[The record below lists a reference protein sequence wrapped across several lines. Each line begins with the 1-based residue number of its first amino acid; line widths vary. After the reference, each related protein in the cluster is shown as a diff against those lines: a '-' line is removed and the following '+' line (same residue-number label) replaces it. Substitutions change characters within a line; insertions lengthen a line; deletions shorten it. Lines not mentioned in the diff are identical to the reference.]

1 MCFYDVAMKYHYR
14 LRAMGFSGILI
25 GTPENNGIHD
35 AAQPKHG
42 LIVGENR
49 N

>member
-1 MCFYDVAMKYHYR
+1 MKDHYR

-25 GTPENNGIHD
+25 GTPENNDVHD
-35 AAQPKHG
+35 AAETKHG
-42 LIVGENR
+42 LFVGENG

>member
-1 MCFYDVAMKYHYR
+1 MCFYDVAMKEHYR

-25 GTPENNGIHD
+25 GPLENNGMHD
-35 AAQPKHG
+35 AAQTKHG
-42 LIVGENR
+42 LFVGENR